1 MEQREIVLVPAS
13 GGTMWASSPTG
24 NGEGA
29 YCNGGA
35 YTGRAGSPAPT
46 GISMVPA
53 WAGRV
58 ARPYGDFDGA
68 CHGRTEAPAPTGG
81 VHGRTEAADRAG
93 AEQEAVQMRLWEE
106 MAKNRVLDMEL
117 AWANKRIRVEAER
130 REAKRQLCKE
140 ALKLLG
146 WLAVGVLCGG
156 MAVAC
161 FLLAPKWTCIAPA
174 VLTALAVWRAG
185 EEV

>member
-46 GISMVPA
+46 G
-53 WAGRV
+53 
-58 ARPYGDFDGA
+58 YFDSA
-68 CHGRTEAPAPTGG
+68 CTGRTEASAPTGG

-140 ALKLLG
+140 ALKLFG

>member
-1 MEQREIVLVPAS
+1 MPD
-13 GGTMWASSPTG
+13 PT
-24 NGEGA
+24 
-29 YCNGGA
+29 
-35 YTGRAGSPAPT
+35 
-46 GISMVPA
+46 
-53 WAGRV
+53 
-58 ARPYGDFDGA
+58 
-68 CHGRTEAPAPTGG
+68 
-81 VHGRTEAADRAG
+81 G

>member
-1 MEQREIVLVPAS
+1 MKQREIVLVPAS

-35 YTGRAGSPAPT
+35 YTGRAGSPDPT
-46 GISMVPA
+46 
-53 WAGRV
+53 
-58 ARPYGDFDGA
+58 
-68 CHGRTEAPAPTGG
+68 
-81 VHGRTEAADRAG
+81 G